1 MDAIA
6 KLRFARISPQKARLV
21 ADQVR
26 GLRVERAV
34 DLLTLS
40 KKKAAG
46 IIKEVLNAA
55 IANADHNEGV
65 DIDKLFIRMI
75 CIDQGSS
82 YKRIRARA
90 RGRANRVLKRT
101 SHITVKVSDVGFPYS
116 L

>member
-21 ADQVR
+21 ANQVR
-26 GLRVERAV
+26 GLRVEQAV
-34 DLLTLS
+34 DLLALS
-40 KKKAAG
+40 KKKAAE
-46 IIKEVLNAA
+46 IVKKVLNAA

-65 DIDKLFIRMI
+65 DIDKLFIRVV
-75 CIDQGSS
+75 CIDEGPS

-90 RGRANRVLKRT
+90 RGRANRILKRT
-101 SHITVKVSDVGFPYS
+101 SHITVTVSDVGFPYS